1 MTLEQIKDSQLL
13 IEGCVS
19 RSVEISNPSSVMD
32 KLQEI
37 SCLLSVGATCIAYS
51 KNLLLSARKKALDS
65 IYLAKDRDDEL
76 RKSLSPSVVK
86 QFVET
91 RTIEE
96 ETLFTICER
105 NYSSLVHSGDFLRS
119 ILSTVKEEMRISSNV

>member
-1 MTLEQIKDSQLL
+1 MTLEQIKQAQLL

-19 RSVEISNPSSVMD
+19 KTVEISNPSSVMD
-32 KLQEI
+32 KLEEI
-37 SCLLSVGATCIAYS
+37 SRLLSTGASCIAYS
-51 KNLLLSARKKALDS
+51 KNLLLKARKTALDS
-65 IYLAKDRDDEL
+65 IYLAKDRDKEL
-76 RKSLSPSVVK
+76 QKALSASVVK

-91 RTIEE
+91 RTIDE
-96 ETLFTICER
+96 ETLFTICDR